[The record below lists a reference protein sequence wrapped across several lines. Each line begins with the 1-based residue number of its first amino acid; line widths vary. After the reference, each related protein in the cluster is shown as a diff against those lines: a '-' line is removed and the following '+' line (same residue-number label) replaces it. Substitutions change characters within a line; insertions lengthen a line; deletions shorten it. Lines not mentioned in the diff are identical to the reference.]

1 MSAAE
6 FRKLADL
13 FPDEA
18 VTHSS
23 VQDIELPAAEG
34 HTSPGVLALITLD
47 NGLGPSKPTTLG
59 PNTLVELGS
68 VLEGLRGR
76 AAAGEIAAVG
86 VTGKP
91 NFFVAG
97 ADLSAV
103 TKLQEREHGLWMAQ
117 LGHDVYA
124 TLANLGVPSFAFI
137 NGVALGGGLEIALQS
152 TYRTVSTGA
161 GALALPEAFLGLVP
175 GWGGVYLLPRL
186 IGPENAVKVMIENPL
201 NNNRTL
207 SGSEAF
213 KLGIADALFEP
224 ENFLEQSVAWAA
236 RIVAGAAVSGTAV
249 SGTSVSGTSPG
260 RPAAVDP
267 ADPGVAARWADAVAA
282 GRAIVEA
289 KTSNASPAP
298 TEVLN
303 IMAANRTMTQSESAA
318 LECETLAGL
327 MQTDEFRATVYA
339 FLELVQKRAKRP
351 AGAPERG
358 LARPVTKIGVVGAG
372 LMASQLALLFARQLG
387 VPVVMTDIDQ
397 DRVDKGV
404 SYVHNEVDKL
414 VAKGRLATD
423 AAAKAKALVTG
434 SVSKEPFADADF
446 VIEAVFEE
454 LNVKKQVF
462 AELEAIVRPDCILAT
477 NTSSLSVT
485 AMAADLRHPERLV
498 GFHFFNPVAVMPL
511 LEIVRAPKSDD
522 PVIATAFEL
531 AKGLKKTAVLVKDAP
546 AFVVNRILLRLMGEV
561 TAAFDEGTPA
571 DVADNALRPMGL
583 PMTPFT
589 LLAMVGL
596 PVAQH
601 VQESLHAAFGDR
613 FPVSQNLQ
621 KLVDNNVRSLWSGS
635 EDGGQEIPAAT
646 SALMSFGST
655 PSTAEQVLRRTQDA
669 LAEEIGPMLEE
680 GVVAA
685 PQDIDLCMIL
695 GAGWPM
701 FLGGITPYLDRVG
714 ASERVNGKRFLPP
727 GVASRP

>member
-1 MSAAE
+1 MSAAD

-18 VTHSS
+18 ITHSS
-23 VQDIELPAAEG
+23 VQDIELPAADG
-34 HTSPGVLALITLD
+34 HTSPGVLALITLN

-59 PNTLVELGS
+59 PNTLVELGT
-68 VLEGLRGR
+68 VLEELRER
-76 AAAGEIAAVG
+76 AAAGEIAAVA

-91 NFFVAG
+91 NYFVAG

-117 LGHDVYA
+117 LGHEVYA
-124 TLANLGVPSFAFI
+124 TLSNLGVPSFAFI

-152 TYRTVSTGA
+152 AYRTVSTGA

-186 IGPENAVKVMIENPL
+186 IGPENAVKVMIENAL

-207 SGSEAF
+207 SGPEAF
-213 KLGIADALFEP
+213 KLGIADALFEA
-224 ENFLEQSVAWAA
+224 EHFLEQSVAWAA
-236 RIVAGAAVSGTAV
+236 RVVAGTA
-249 SGTSVSGTSPG
+249 PE

-267 ADPGVAARWADAVAA
+267 TDPAVAARWADAVAA
-282 GRAIVEA
+282 GRAYVET

-298 TEVLN
+298 AEVLN
-303 IMAANRTMTQSESAA
+303 IMAANRTMTQAESAA

-339 FLELVQKRAKRP
+339 FLDLVQKRAKRP
-351 AGAPERG
+351 AGAPGRE

-387 VPVVMTDIDQ
+387 VPVVLTDIDQ
-397 DRVDKGV
+397 ERVDKGV
-404 SYVHNEVDKL
+404 GYVLSEVDKL
-414 VAKGRLATD
+414 VAKGRLGTD
-423 AAAKAKALVTG
+423 AATQAKALVTG
-434 SVSKEPFADADF
+434 SVSKDPFADADF

-462 AELEAIVRPDCILAT
+462 AELEAIVSPECILAT

-485 AMAADLRHPERLV
+485 AMAADLRYPERLV

-511 LEIVRAPKSDD
+511 LEIVRAPKTDD
-522 PVIATAFEL
+522 AVLATAFDL
-531 AKGLKKTAVLVKDAP
+531 ARGLKKTAVLVRDAP

-571 DVADNALRPMGL
+571 DVADAALRPMGL

-621 KLVDNNVRSLWSGS
+621 KLVDNKIRSLWSTAA
-635 EDGGQEIPAAT
+635 DGAREIPAAT
-646 SALMSFGST
+646 SAVMSFGST
-655 PSTAEQVLRRTQDA
+655 PSTAEEVLRRTQDA
-669 LAEEIGPMLEE
+669 LAEEIGLMLEE
-680 GVVAA
+680 GVVAG
-685 PQDIDLCMIL
+685 PEDIDLCMVL

-714 ASERVNGKRFLPP
+714 ASERVNGRRFLPP
-727 GVASRP
+727 GVASRS